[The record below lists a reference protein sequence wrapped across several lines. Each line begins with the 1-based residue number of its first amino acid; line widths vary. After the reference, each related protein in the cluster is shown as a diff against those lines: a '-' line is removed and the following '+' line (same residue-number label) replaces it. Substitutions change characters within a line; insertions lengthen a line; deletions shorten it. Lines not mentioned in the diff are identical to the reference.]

1 MEEIFV
7 WVKNVIGSLCIL
19 ELLYHVVQNTEYQKY
34 LRFFG
39 GLVFLL
45 IALEP
50 VMGLLGA
57 EEVFERAFEKA
68 ALKAEV
74 NLGKENAQAFQEMQ
88 NQQVTK
94 AYLAELER
102 QIESVVTL
110 CGQIPADEEIT
121 LDPETFSEIR
131 QLKISFFLQEGEK
144 TEQMAAQ
151 QIQME
156 ICSVYG
162 LNAEQIVV
170 TAKE

>member
-45 IALEP
+45 VVLEP
-50 VMGLLGA
+50 VMGLFGA
-57 EEVFERAFEKA
+57 EEVFERAFEKV

-74 NLGKENAQAFQEMQ
+74 NLGKENAQAFQELQ

-94 AYLAELER
+94 AYLSELER

-110 CGQIPADEEIT
+110 CGQIPEEEKII
-121 LDPETFSEIR
+121 LDPETSSEIR
-131 QLKISFFLQEGEK
+131 QLEISFFLKEGEK
-144 TEQMAAQ
+144 KGREAAQ

-156 ICSVYG
+156 ICNLYG